1 MSELIVRIKDD
12 GIAVEEC
19 INGITSFKPITPESL
34 LKCISLSV
42 LRGSVSSGLLPRNC
56 LSFTSSDNGERD
68 VVIMHPENR
77 ADIKY
82 FETEYKNFPIMRCV
96 FGFHVSSEGRISN
109 CRLGVIADE
118 RPRPTTPMFV
128 YPFGNVN
135 GFSLCIGNNPLPYVK
150 SFHTMES
157 LTYHLLSL
165 PHNNHNF
172 NTQNNKLGLEQRA
185 LLEFMKD
192 KTPDMYYSDILIPCA
207 STLGD
212 FIEGRNMQ

>member
-1 MSELIVRIKDD
+1 MSELIIRIKE
-12 GIAVEEC
+12 GNITVEEC
-19 INGITSFKPITPESL
+19 KNGITSFKPITPDSL
-34 LKCISLSV
+34 LACINHSI
-42 LRGSVSSGLLPRNC
+42 LRGSISSGLLPRNC
-56 LSFTSSDNGERD
+56 LSFTSGDNGVRE

-96 FGFHVSSEGRISN
+96 FGFNVSNEGRISG

-135 GFSLCIGNNPLPYVK
+135 GFSLCIGNNPLPHVK

-172 NTQNNKLGLEQRA
+172 TSQNNKLGFEQRA
-185 LLEFMKD
+185 LLEFMKGR
-192 KTPDMYYSDILIPCA
+192 PPEAYYSDVLIPCV
-207 STLGD
+207 STLED
-212 FIEGRNMQ
+212 FIAGRHMQ